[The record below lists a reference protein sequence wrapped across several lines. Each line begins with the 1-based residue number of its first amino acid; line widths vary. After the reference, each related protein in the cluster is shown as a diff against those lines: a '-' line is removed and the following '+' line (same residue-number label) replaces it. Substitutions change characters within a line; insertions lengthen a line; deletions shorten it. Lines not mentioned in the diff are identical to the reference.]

1 MLHIVDNDLPA
12 PLIRLLREPYVA
24 HGVLKQN
31 LDRARS
37 FHAPEQQAIMDFYLR
52 QHLRPSFPLGVPK
65 PQTWGGKCHSTFAYL
80 SCHGLKAVD

>member
-12 PLIRLLREPYVA
+12 PLIRFLRELYVA

-37 FHAPEQQAIMDFYLR
+37 FHAPEQQAVMDTYLH
-52 QHLRPSFPLGVPK
+52 QHLRPSFLLSAPK
-65 PQTWGGKCHSTFAYL
+65 PQTLDGSAAPLLLICP
-80 SCHGLKAVD
+80 VMD

>member
-12 PLIRLLREPYVA
+12 TLIRFLRELYVA

-37 FHAPEQQAIMDFYLR
+37 FHAPEQQAVMDTYLH
-52 QHLRPSFPLGVPK
+52 QHLRPSFLLSAPK
-65 PQTWGGKCHSTFAYL
+65 PQTWDGSAAPL
-80 SCHGLKAVD
+80 LLIRPAMD